1 MNVNKIRFHGKS
13 LVESIFGCKFG
24 CRNQVFV
31 TIYEI
36 TIATKES
43 IVPLIIGDELLWKSR
58 IGRELVTFFQNFGF
72 RDDVYNQE
80 VGGLSRIG
88 DTKLNSSKKT
98 YTTDRLRK
106 LDDKKIQEL
115 IEKLI
120 NESNDKEKA
129 VDVINKILKPDN
141 IILDL
146 DAEDI
151 KWQGIDSP
159 PDVQNKASFEKI
171 ENKVIDT
178 IKQAKVSILVA
189 MAWFTNENI
198 KSALEA
204 KRIEGLQIEII
215 IYKDGVN
222 ANHGVDL
229 SDFDCSEIRGTK
241 GGIMHNKFCV
251 LDNQRVIIGS
261 YNWSTNAEYKNNE
274 NVIITSDNK
283 IATEYSVEFRKLKP
297 LI

>member
-1 MNVNKIRFHGKS
+1 MGVNLGAEIKYLSQYMKIT
-13 LVESIFGCKFG
+13 
-24 CRNQVFV
+24 N
-31 TIYEI
+31 
-36 TIATKES
+36 ATKES

-58 IGRELVTFFQNFGF
+58 TGRELVTFFQNFGF

-80 VGGLSRIG
+80 VGGLPRIG

-151 KWQGIDSP
+151 KWQGIDFP

-171 ENKVIDT
+171 ENKVIDA

-204 KRIEGLQIEII
+204 KRIEGLRIEII

-241 GGIMHNKFCV
+241 GGIMHDKFCV
-251 LDNQRVIIGS
+251 LDNQRVITGS

-283 IATEYSVEFRKLKP
+283 IATEYSFEFRKLKP